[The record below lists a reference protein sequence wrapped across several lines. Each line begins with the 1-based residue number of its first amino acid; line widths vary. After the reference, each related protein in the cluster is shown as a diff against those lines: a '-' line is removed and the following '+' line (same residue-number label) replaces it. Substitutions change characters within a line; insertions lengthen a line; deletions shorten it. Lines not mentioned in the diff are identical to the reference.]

1 MTAGVQEDTSSRNC
15 RQIKNYCSKG
25 CGLLPLLE
33 GLKNYSLKVNGDI
46 IEADFFLK
54 GLANQINL
62 LVLSN
67 LLH

>member
-33 GLKNYSLKVNGDI
+33 GLKKVLKVNGDI
-46 IEADFFLK
+46 IEADFFFK
-54 GLANQINL
+54 GLANQNNL

-67 LLH
+67 LLY